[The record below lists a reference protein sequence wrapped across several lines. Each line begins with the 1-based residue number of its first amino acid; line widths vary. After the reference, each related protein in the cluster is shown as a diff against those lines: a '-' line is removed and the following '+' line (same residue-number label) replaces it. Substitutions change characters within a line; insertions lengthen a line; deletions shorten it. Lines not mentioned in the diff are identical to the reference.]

1 MFLIEGGIV
10 MIANLVTILIMGMTF
25 LYMMTKAQYA
35 ETRRVALIPLG
46 VCAAV
51 PVGRTVEMLLFGL
64 HQGGGAFIVT
74 LLLWVSRAAILV
86 CCAGAMRRDAA
97 RAQRRQR
104 RRAVRRTVEVAQAVS
119 QEKVRLH
126 LVPGSS
132 SSRCA

>member
-46 VCAAV
+46 VCA
-51 PVGRTVEMLLFGL
+51 VEMLLFGL

-104 RRAVRRTVEVAQAVS
+104 RRAVRRTVEVAQAAS